1 MADSSLRYDR
11 VEKVPRYGQAGI
23 PETWLVDI
31 AAGVVNIYTGP
42 GPDGYASEQVLRRG
56 DDLVATSVPDLGF
69 PVDDVRSRY
78 VACRVVMVRDC

>member
-31 AAGVVNIYTGP
+31 AAGVVNVYTGP
-42 GPDGYASEQVLRRG
+42 GPDGYAGEQVLRRG
-56 DDLVATSVPDLGF
+56 DDLVATSVRDLRF
-69 PVDDVRSRY
+69 PVDDVFGE
-78 VACRVVMVRDC
+78 